1 MSALAPAAPA
11 YEAADPFEATSGDG
25 PGLDSGRLFES
36 GGATLEDLI
45 SEAWDDLAAEGRTE
59 CPVCSQT
66 MIVAGGCGGCGSEL
80 S

>member
-1 MSALAPAAPA
+1 MSA
-11 YEAADPFEATSGDG
+11 
-25 PGLDSGRLFES
+25 RLFEP

-45 SEAWDDLAAEGRTE
+45 SEAWDDLTAEGRTE

-66 MIVAGGCGGCGSEL
+66 MRVTGGCGGCGSQL